1 MTERRLS
8 LAFES
13 IASLPEGINEV
24 RVVRDELL
32 DTLRVAKRLDRSML
46 DATVL
51 PEASTLQAVNHSN
64 VVKVTSAARVDG
76 YDPMMDVIEIH
87 TPYYPRGSITDALLR
102 GETFAG
108 SSSLAIMQT
117 ALRGLRELHMTHKV
131 LHRDIKSGNILLDN
145 PPVHALV
152 ADIGVAGRMNEDGVA
167 PAVNNPTLY
176 SPPEWRVGALT
187 VSADLYSMGLVLRE
201 LVGGRFDYSAYTR
214 DEVLGRLQERKRA
227 LPDDVLELP
236 AWVPTRLRRIYRK
249 AVALDPASRHQS
261 ARDMADDLARVKLP
275 IWTAAGPNEWTVQA
289 DDSATARVHTVTA
302 RPGPGWV
309 ELSMTRQSGAR
320 FRRVTGYP
328 DQTVPSL
335 THKDATKFFDRIN
348 ALVVA

>member
-24 RVVRDELL
+24 RLVRDELL

-51 PEASTLQAVNHSN
+51 PEASTLQAINHPN

-76 YDPMMDVIEIH
+76 YDPTMDVIEIH

-102 GETFAG
+102 GESFVGPT
-108 SSSLAIMQT
+108 SLAIMQT

-131 LHRDIKSGNILLDN
+131 LHRDIKSGNILLDG
-145 PPVHALV
+145 PPVYALV
-152 ADIGVAGRMNEDGVA
+152 ADIGVAGRMDQGGIT

-176 SPPEWRVGALT
+176 SPPEWRMGALT

-201 LVGGRFDYSAYTR
+201 LVGGRFDYGACTR
-214 DEVLGRLQERKRA
+214 QGVLARLQQGSRA

-236 AWVPTRLRRIYRK
+236 AWVPSRLRRIYRK
-249 AVALDPASRHQS
+249 AIALDPASRYQT
-261 ARDMADDLARVKLP
+261 ARDMADDLAKVKLP
-275 IWTAAGPNEWTVQA
+275 VWTEKGPNEWMVQA
-289 DDSATARVHTVTA
+289 DDSATARVHVVTA
-302 RPGPGWV
+302 IPSSGGV
-309 ELSMTRQSGAR
+309 QVSVTRQSGAG
-320 FRRVTGYP
+320 FRRVNGYP
-328 DQTVPSL
+328 DRIVQSL
-335 THKDATKFFDRIN
+335 THKDAIKFLDQIN
-348 ALVVA
+348 ALVIG